1 MALAVLLLVSVAVPA
16 MCRRCSPASPRLLAA
31 GRRCRSATSACA
43 QSRRIKGYD
52 CKRIAENHLG
62 DRFGDERGLSVNNS
76 RIQWGKIAQVQNDSI
91 YKEPCARCGK
101 ETVYWTRSNVDEQIV
116 CRACDQA
123 ERCIQ
128 EPTFE
133 AVELPAEELSEYE
146 RGYEQGYDDARYTD
160 D

>member
-1 MALAVLLLVSVAVPA
+1 MTQEQEDEEWNWETSEAHSWLDNTESVYQAFENLREKRP
-16 MCRRCSPASPRLLAA
+16 
-31 GRRCRSATSACA
+31 
-43 QSRRIKGYD
+43 IKGYD